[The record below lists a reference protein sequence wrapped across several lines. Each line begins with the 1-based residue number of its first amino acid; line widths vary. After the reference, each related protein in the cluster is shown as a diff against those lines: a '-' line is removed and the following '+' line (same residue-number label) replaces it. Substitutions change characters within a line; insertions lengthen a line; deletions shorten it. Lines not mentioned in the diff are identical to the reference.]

1 MAKLVQG
8 IVDHQIVNPY
18 WYIKD
23 LNFRCVG
30 EERTNGEGFTI
41 ESNALSA
48 NMFHRILS
56 FKCYLALLFGGHLDG
71 DQVFSAAVGEGLHN
85 SQVLGAAWC
94 SEDAGVS
101 FEIFR
106 RDD

>member
-1 MAKLVQG
+1 MQVSDRE
-8 IVDHQIVNPY
+8 I
-18 WYIKD
+18 YIKD

-30 EERTNGEGFTI
+30 EKWNNGEGF

-56 FKCYLALLFGGHLDG
+56 FKCYLALLLGGHLDG
-71 DQVFSAAVGEGLHN
+71 DQVFSAAVGEGLRN
-85 SQVLGAAWC
+85 SQVIGAAWS

-101 FEIFR
+101 FDIVR